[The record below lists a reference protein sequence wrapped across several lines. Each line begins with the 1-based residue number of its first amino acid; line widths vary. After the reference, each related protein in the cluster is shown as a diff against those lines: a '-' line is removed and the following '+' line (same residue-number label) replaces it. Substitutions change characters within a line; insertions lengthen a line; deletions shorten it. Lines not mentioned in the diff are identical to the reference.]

1 MVKAKSIRSRL
12 MTLQPGGSIRFVDA
26 KENTIRNT
34 ACVIGSLSGKKFK
47 VTKKENLISV
57 YRYE

>member
-1 MVKAKSIRSRL
+1 
-12 MTLQPGGSIRFVDA
+12 MTLQPGGSIRFMDA